1 MTMKMVLSR
10 GILPVVMSALGIAF
24 WFWGAKHHVQKVF
37 EEQEIEITIA
47 SPELMLP
54 PEALGGPALEMDG
67 GVPPWAPPPP
77 MLQKVK
83 QIVLISKDEPE
94 PRLVFEVTI
103 GGLALLETGELQ
115 RTYRGAPPSL
125 CPT

>member
-1 MTMKMVLSR
+1 MAMRVLRR
-10 GILPVVMSALGIAF
+10 GILPISMLALGIVSL
-24 WFWGAKHHVQKVF
+24 FWGAKRHVQKVF

-54 PEALGGPALEMDG
+54 PEALGVPMPGPMGFET
-67 GVPPWAPPPP
+67 PPP

-83 QIVLISKDEPE
+83 QIVLVGNDEPE